1 MIIVLNEVIM
11 PTGQVAIPEPI
22 LKILG
27 VSNGDRIGFII
38 EKDSVRMVNPAI
50 HTLKKNDD
58 VHSFVSKRIGIA
70 KGKIHAPENLDLH
83 NDEILKMFG
92 VE

>member
-1 MIIVLNEVIM
+1 MLNEVIM
-11 PTGQVAIPEPI
+11 PTGQIAIPEPI

-38 EKDSVRMVNPAI
+38 EKDSVRMVNPEI
-50 HTLKKNDD
+50 HTLKKNE
-58 VHSFVSKRIGIA
+58 VVNSSISKRIGVA
-70 KGKIHAPENLDLH
+70 KGKIQAPEDLDLH

>member
-1 MIIVLNEVIM
+1 MLNEVIM
-11 PTGQVAIPEPI
+11 PTGQIAIPEPI

-27 VSNGDRIGFII
+27 VSNGDKIGFII
-38 EKDSVRMVNPAI
+38 EKDSVRMVNPEI
-50 HTLKKNDD
+50 HTLKINDN
-58 VHSFVSKRIGIA
+58 VNTLASKRIGIA
-70 KGKIHAPENLDLH
+70 KGKIQAPEDLDLH

>member
-1 MIIVLNEVIM
+1 MLNEVIM
-11 PTGQVAIPEPI
+11 PTGQVVIPEPI

-50 HTLKKNDD
+50 HAMNILQDEMEGEAEK
-58 VHSFVSKRIGIA
+58 A
-70 KGKIHAPENLDLH
+70 NLTSEE
-83 NDEILKMFG
+83 EILKLVKDIRDEG
-92 VE
+92 ICHTSD

>member
-1 MIIVLNEVIM
+1 MVAMLNEVIM
-11 PTGQVAIPEPI
+11 PTGQVAIPEQI

-27 VSNGDRIGFII
+27 VSSGDKVGFII
-38 EKDSVRMVNPAI
+38 EKDSVRMVNPEI
-50 HTLKKNDD
+50 HTLKKNET
-58 VHSFVSKRIGIA
+58 VNSSISKRIGVA
-70 KGKIHAPENLDLH
+70 KGKIQAPEDFDLH

>member
-1 MIIVLNEVIM
+1 MLNEVIM
-11 PTGQVAIPEPI
+11 PTGQIAIPEPI

-50 HTLKKNDD
+50 QAMNILQDEM
-58 VHSFVSKRIGIA
+58 
-70 KGKIHAPENLDLH
+70 KGEAEKANLTSEE
-83 NDEILKMFG
+83 EILKL
-92 VE
+92 VKDIRDESIYHTND

>member
-1 MIIVLNEVIM
+1 MLNEVIM
-11 PTGQVAIPEPI
+11 PTGQVAIPKPI

-50 HTLKKNDD
+50 HAMNILQDEM
-58 VHSFVSKRIGIA
+58 
-70 KGKIHAPENLDLH
+70 KGEAEKASLTSEE
-83 NDEILKMFG
+83 EILKLVKDIHYEG
-92 VE
+92 IYHTSD

>member
-1 MIIVLNEVIM
+1 MLNEVIM

-38 EKDSVRMVNPAI
+38 EKDSVRMVNPEI

-58 VHSFVSKRIGIA
+58 VNSFVSKRIGIA
-70 KGKIHAPENLDLH
+70 KGKMQAPEDFDLH

>member
-1 MIIVLNEVIM
+1 MLNEVIM

-38 EKDSVRMVNPAI
+38 EKDSVRMVNPENDSVEELMKDLL
-50 HTLKKNDD
+50 TDVDDKKDNS
-58 VHSFVSKRIGIA
+58 V
-70 KGKIHAPENLDLH
+70 
-83 NDEILKMFG
+83 
-92 VE
+92 

>member
-27 VSNGDRIGFII
+27 VSNGDMIGFII
-38 EKDSVRMVNPAI
+38 EKDSVRMVNPEI
-50 HTLKKNDD
+50 HTWKKNDD
-58 VHSFVSKRIGIA
+58 VNSFVSKRNVIS
-70 KGKIHAPENLDLH
+70 KGQMQAPDDIDLH
-83 NDEILKMFG
+83 NDEISKMFG

>member
-1 MIIVLNEVIM
+1 MLNEVIM

-38 EKDSVRMVNPAI
+38 EKDSVRMVNPETRLAMQEARDI
-50 HTLKKNDD
+50 ST
-58 VHSFVSKRIGIA
+58 
-70 KGKIHAPENLDLH
+70 GKIESKGYDSVEELMKDLLTDVDDKKD
-83 NDEILKMFG
+83 NP
-92 VE
+92 V

>member
-1 MIIVLNEVIM
+1 MLNEVIM
-11 PTGQVAIPEPI
+11 PTGQIAIPEPI

-38 EKDSVRMVNPAI
+38 EKDSVRMVNPEI

-58 VHSFVSKRIGIA
+58 INSSISKRIGVA
-70 KGKIHAPENLDLH
+70 KGKIQAPEDLDLH

>member
-1 MIIVLNEVIM
+1 MLNEVIM

-50 HTLKKNDD
+50 HAMNILQNEMEGEVEK
-58 VHSFVSKRIGIA
+58 A
-70 KGKIHAPENLDLH
+70 NLTSEED
-83 NDEILKMFG
+83 ILKLLKDIRDEG
-92 VE
+92 IYHSND